1 MKPRDVFLYTLL
13 MALATG
19 LGSIPFLV
27 FGKLSSTWSGVS
39 HALAS
44 GVMLAASFD
53 LIHEGGPYGGTSVV
67 FGVLAGA
74 LFIQYVQHS
83 LHKYEDIS
91 FADLKGADAH
101 RMLLIIGIMTAHSF
115 AEGAGVGVSF
125 SGNRGWVEG
134 ILVTLAIGIHNIPE
148 GLAVATVLIGR
159 GMSPK
164 QAACW
169 SVLTSLPQPFIA
181 VPSFMFVEMF
191 RSCLPFAMGFA
202 AGCMIWMVF
211 AELVPASLKEVSTST
226 VATCTTF
233 AAAVLECF
241 RLAMAS
247 LETPDGRM
255 TPPVHEEQL
264 PALGAIVVSPLPLI
278 SVALFFVSF
287 ISLVQL
293 SRPVSRIL
301 SLGMSGGILLAL
313 GVSDILEELGGPFS
327 VVSSVVLLLFGY
339 FAFSSLVSWL
349 DTHMESLYRH
359 CSQAK
364 LKDDKQADV
373 VHQHSPDMVSIVVG
387 NSDGTRC
394 SMPHTLDGKVQDH
407 SKEDLPHA
415 RMQEELQ
422 QRRDRIME
430 VELPLFRAAIVGLM
444 GLVCN
449 SFFDG
454 IFLGRAMRNLQ
465 NNPLQMLAAAAV
477 ADIPKGVAA
486 AMLAILLRRIG
497 RRQVWAVGMA
507 SLAGFVEITVGFL
520 VLAGW
525 DLGTSTA
532 GVKVVHCLVAGS
544 LIATSSQLI
553 PLASHKGHGAAYL
566 RYVSFMGASLVLL
579 VHISLR
585 MLCHWTPYCLAS

>member
-1 MKPRDVFLYTLL
+1 MFVYTLL

-19 LGSIPFLV
+19 FGTIPFLV
-27 FGKLSSTWSGVS
+27 FGKLSATWSGVS

-53 LIHEGGPYGGTSVV
+53 LIHEGGPYGGTSVI
-67 FGVLAGA
+67 FGILAGA
-74 LFIQYVQHS
+74 LFIQYVQNS

-181 VPSFMFVEMF
+181 VPSFLFVETF
-191 RSCLPFAMGFA
+191 RSCLPLAMGFA

-211 AELVPASLKEVSTST
+211 AELVPASLAEVSAST
-226 VATCTTF
+226 TATCTTF

-255 TPPVHEEQL
+255 TPPVNEEQL

-293 SRPVSRIL
+293 SRPVSQIL

-327 VVSSVVLLLFGY
+327 MVSSTLLLLFGY
-339 FAFSSLVSWL
+339 FAFSSLVNWL
-349 DTHMESLYRH
+349 DTHMELLYRH
-359 CSQAK
+359 CSHAK
-364 LKDDKQADV
+364 LKDDQQLDAG
-373 VHQHSPDMVSIVVG
+373 HQRSADMVSIVVG
-387 NSDGTRC
+387 SLNEVHPGTHRSIDSSVKDCDSRC
-394 SMPHTLDGKVQDH
+394 LAEACTQEDIPHW
-407 SKEDLPHA
+407 
-415 RMQEELQ
+415 
-422 QRRDRIME
+422 RDRIMRA
-430 VELPLFRAAIVGLM
+430 ELPLFRAAIVGLM

-465 NNPLQMLAAAAV
+465 NNPMQMLAAAAV

-486 AMLAILLRRIG
+486 AMLAILLRRMG

-532 GVKVVHCLVAGS
+532 GVKIVHCLVAGS
-544 LIATSSQLI
+544 LVATSSQLI
-553 PLASHKGHGAAYL
+553 PLTSQKGHGAAHL
-566 RYVSFMGASLVLL
+566 RYVSFMGVSLVLL
-579 VHISLR
+579 VHMSLR
-585 MLCHWTPYCLAS
+585 ALCHWTPYCLDRKSVV